1 MKLHL
6 FNPENDLALA
16 DGSFNYCPPP
26 AAMAI
31 AAELATLPLWYAA
44 ADDAVYL
51 TGDIHKELHA
61 AMARSFS
68 LPAIYSP
75 ALKESVSSLS
85 PWGWSAQMRHR
96 FFKAM
101 GFGKDLLPS
110 DAEIERMR
118 NLSSR
123 VLTIEILTALRDAG
137 IDTPPLPQYMTDL
150 NDVIA
155 YVNSHDRCVVKAP
168 WSGSGKGLR
177 WTETGMLSHSD
188 VGWCKQIIAKQGS
201 VMAEVR
207 RDVVQDFA
215 MLFYVSAEPQH
226 SVSFVGY
233 SLFSTHNGTY
243 SGNLLAS
250 DSKILD
256 VLAKYVPA
264 DVILRVKDS
273 VTEFLRGLMYGKYSG
288 YIGVDM
294 FICKGN
300 DETPYLLNSCV
311 EINFRMTMGVV
322 AKRYFNKYLIHTSQ
336 TEEDGSQQLKVVFAR
351 SADDFRSQTADA
363 LWMVSNTADRLLQ
376 NHSPHGYYAVIVSN
390 C

>member
-1 MKLHL
+1 MLI
-6 FNPENDLALA
+6 FNPEHDLCLA
-16 DGSFNYCPPP
+16 NGDANFVPP
-26 AAMAI
+26 A
-31 AAELATLPLWYAA
+31 
-44 ADDAVYL
+44 
-51 TGDIHKELHA
+51 
-61 AMARSFS
+61 S
-68 LPAIYSP
+68 
-75 ALKESVSSLS
+75 AL
-85 PWGWSAQMRHR
+85 Q
-96 FFKAM
+96 
-101 GFGKDLLPS
+101 FGKDCANLLEELFKD
-110 DAEIERMR
+110 DANYDSSQSIIVWGWNHVIKKRLLNEGFSVNQLPTDRE
-118 NLSSR
+118 LSCIR
-123 VLTIEILTALRDAG
+123 ELQHRHTAK
-137 IDTPPLPQYMTDL
+137 QCFE
-150 NDVIA
+150 
-155 YVNSHDRCVVKAP
+155 YVNTLLSNNKYLVDDIPAELYKLDDVFSFTDKHTNVMLKAP

-207 RDVVQDFA
+207 QSVVQDFA
-215 MLFYVSAEPQH
+215 MLFQVLPTPQH
-226 SVSFVGY
+226 TITFVGY

-250 DSKILD
+250 DSMILD

-273 VTEFLRGLMYGKYSG
+273 VTEFLCGLTYGKYSG

-294 FICKGN
+294 FICKGDN
-300 DETPYLLNSCV
+300 EIPYLLNPCV

-376 NHSPHGYYAVIVSN
+376 NHSPHGYYAVVVAN
-390 C
+390 CKM